1 MDHMSKHPGPWTMK
15 NNVITDAH
23 GEVVA
28 DDCNLVDTIDEQ
40 GNLLVSNDDARRLIL
55 AAPELLEV
63 LKEYGERVSVDCIR
77 GDGNEFTGRVSALI
91 DRIEKGST

>member
-1 MDHMSKHPGPWTMK
+1 MDHMSKHTGPWSMR

-40 GNLLVSNDDARRLIL
+40 GNLLVSSDEARRLIL
-55 AAPELLEV
+55 AAPELLAFV
-63 LKEYGERVSVDCIR
+63 LKLR
-77 GDGNEFTGRVSALI
+77 GRDLDAESDGNSLNDERDTIIAS
-91 DRIEKGST
+91 IEKGTT